1 LARRLSAECRAEWR
15 ERLGRFRSCTG
26 TSGEF
31 CRREGISRSSLLRW
45 VKRLRV
51 PVTGRSRP
59 GTGLVRGRAKPEA
72 DRSPFSAVRIRPVP
86 GTDAALRV
94 VLPNGTRLEIP
105 ERDPAVLRLVVE
117 TVETIVLNKPN

>member
-1 LARRLSAECRAEWR
+1 MARRLSAEWLVEWR
-15 ERLGRFRSCTG
+15 ERLVRFRGWTG

-45 VKRLRV
+45 VKRLA
-51 PVTGRSRP
+51 VTARSRP
-59 GTGLVRGRAKPEA
+59 ATGLARVRAKPEA
-72 DRSPFSAVRIRPVP
+72 DRSPFAAVRVRPVP

-94 VLPNGTRLEIP
+94 MLPNGTRLEVP

-117 TVETIVLNKPN
+117 TVLRQAATSGEGL